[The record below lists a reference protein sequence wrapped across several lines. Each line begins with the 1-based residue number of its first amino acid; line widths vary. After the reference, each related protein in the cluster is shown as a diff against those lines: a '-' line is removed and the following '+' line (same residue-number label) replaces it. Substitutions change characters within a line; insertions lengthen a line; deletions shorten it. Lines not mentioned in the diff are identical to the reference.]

1 MIPPLGSPLSIRER
15 KCMTVSLLFILIERH
30 LVKGLT
36 AGAVK

>member
-1 MIPPLGSPLSIRER
+1 MKDWGTTFAGAVVLSAPV
-15 KCMTVSLLFILIERH
+15 TVLYLTMQRH